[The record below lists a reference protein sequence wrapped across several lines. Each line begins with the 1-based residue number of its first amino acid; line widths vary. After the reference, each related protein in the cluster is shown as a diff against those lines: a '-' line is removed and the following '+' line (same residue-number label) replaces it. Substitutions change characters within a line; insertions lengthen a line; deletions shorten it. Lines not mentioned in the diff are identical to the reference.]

1 MSYICPEVR
10 TTGQAA
16 KATKQ
21 AINRK
26 RIYPPLTGSKD
37 DLFAAVAAT
46 VQAPPPTYGRHVVE
60 PVRASINQAKRC
72 DEGDARLVPM
82 AAQRGWGIAT
92 LTLSTNDP

>member
-1 MSYICPEVR
+1 MVR

-37 DLFAAVAAT
+37 DLFAAAAPT
-46 VQAPPPTYGRHVVE
+46 VQAPPPTYG
-60 PVRASINQAKRC
+60 
-72 DEGDARLVPM
+72 
-82 AAQRGWGIAT
+82 AT
-92 LTLSTNDP
+92 RR